1 MRPALLIARK
11 ELASFFDS
19 LMAYMILVAFLG
31 LSGFFTWWYGTD
43 VFLRGLADLST
54 FFNVAYWTLF
64 LFIPAITMR
73 TIADERRTGTLDL
86 LLTKAVTDRQVV
98 AGKFLACLGLIALA
112 LCCTLPY
119 WATVAALGDLDHGA
133 VACGYLALLCMSAG
147 YIAVGIYASSLT
159 NNQITAFLIGLVLTA
174 VLHLAAGVMASSF
187 TGVVGET
194 LQALST
200 GTHFDSMSRGVIDSR
215 DLIWFGSLV
224 VLGLSL
230 AEMNLAKRLVNDP

>member
-98 AGKFLACLGLIALA
+98 AGKFLACLGLIGLALA
-112 LCCTLPY
+112 CTLPY
-119 WATVAALGDLDHGA
+119 WITVAALGQLDHGA
-133 VACGYLALLCMSAG
+133 VACGYLGLLCMSAG

-159 NNQITAFLIGLVLTA
+159 NNQITAFLIGLVLTS
-174 VLHLAAGVMASSF
+174 VLHLAVGVMASSF

-200 GTHFDSMSRGVIDSR
+200 GTHFDSMSRGIIDSR

-230 AEMNLAKRLVNDP
+230 AEMNLARRLVNDR

>member
-1 MRPALLIARK
+1 MRSTLLIARK

-54 FFNVAYWTLF
+54 FFSVAYWTLF

-73 TIADERRTGTLDL
+73 TIADERRSGTLDL

-98 AGKFLACLGLIALA
+98 AGKFLACLALIALA
-112 LCCTLPY
+112 LAFTLPY
-119 WATVAALGDLDHGA
+119 WVTIAALGRVDHGA
-133 VACGYLALLCMSAG
+133 LACGYLALLFMSAA
-147 YIAVGIYASSLT
+147 YIAIGIYASSLT
-159 NNQITAFLIGLVLTA
+159 NNQITAFLIGLSLTA
-174 VLHLAAGVMASSF
+174 VFHLAVGVMASSF
-187 TGVVGET
+187 TGVTGEV

-200 GTHFDSMSRGVIDSR
+200 ATHFDSMSRGIIDSR
-215 DLIWFGSLV
+215 DLLWFGSLV

>member
-98 AGKFLACLGLIALA
+98 AGKFLACLALITLALA
-112 LCCTLPY
+112 CTLPY
-119 WATVAALGDLDHGA
+119 WATVATLGNVDHGA
-133 VACGYLALLCMSAG
+133 MACGYLALLCMSAG

-159 NNQITAFLIGLVLTA
+159 SNQITAFLIGLVLTA
-174 VLHLAAGVMASSF
+174 VFHLAVGVMASSF
-187 TGVVGET
+187 TGVAGET

-200 GTHFDSMSRGVIDSR
+200 ASHFDSMSRGVIDSR
-215 DLIWFGSLV
+215 DLLWFGSLV
-224 VLGLSL
+224 VLGLSM
-230 AEMNLAKRLVNDP
+230 AEMNLAKRLVNDR

>member
-1 MRPALLIARK
+1 MRSTLLIARK

-54 FFNVAYWTLF
+54 FFSVAYWTLF

-73 TIADERRTGTLDL
+73 TIADERRSGTLDL

-98 AGKFLACLGLIALA
+98 AGKFLACLALIALA
-112 LCCTLPY
+112 L
-119 WATVAALGDLDHGA
+119 AFS
-133 VACGYLALLCMSAG
+133 YLALLFMSAA
-147 YIAVGIYASSLT
+147 YIAIGIYASSLT
-159 NNQITAFLIGLVLTA
+159 NNQITAFLIGLSLTA
-174 VLHLAAGVMASSF
+174 VFHLAVGVMASSF
-187 TGVVGET
+187 TGVTGEV

-200 GTHFDSMSRGVIDSR
+200 ATHFDSMSRGIIDSR
-215 DLIWFGSLV
+215 DLLWFGSLV